1 MQIDTVVF
9 DLDDTLV
16 DTFSLLVAPL
26 EIEAAR
32 RMVQVAPFLPD
43 PDELAGLVLE
53 LRKADPSVVEQELVR
68 LLPGVT
74 EEVLEARRQTF
85 TGLAP
90 RRLFIDP
97 RVKRLL
103 QDLRDRATLY
113 LLTEGDFDFQN
124 AKIDHLGIRSFFR
137 EVVIVPPGPGAKH
150 GALVSLLERGR
161 HPPAS
166 VVVVGNRL
174 DREIR
179 AGNRLGV
186 ATVWVRR
193 GEGSAALPGK
203 DASLPHHT
211 VDDVAEL
218 CQLFDH
224 LCDPKGLA

>member
-1 MQIDTVVF
+1 MQINTVVF

-16 DTFSLLVAPL
+16 NTSALLIAPL

-32 RMVQVAPFLPD
+32 RMVELAPSLPG

-53 LRKADPSVVEQELVR
+53 LRKADPSVVERELVR
-68 LLPGVT
+68 LLPDLT

-90 RRLFIDP
+90 NRLSIGP
-97 RVKRLL
+97 RVKHLL
-103 QDLRDRATLY
+103 QDLRGRATLY

-124 AKIDHLGIRSFFR
+124 AKIDHLGIRSFFD
-137 EVVIVPPGPGAKH
+137 EVVIVSPGAGAKH

-186 ATVWVRR
+186 TTVWVRR
-193 GEGSAALPGK
+193 GEGSAVLPDGR
-203 DASLPHHT
+203 SGLPDHT
-211 VDDVAEL
+211 VDDVVEL

>member
-16 DTFSLLVAPL
+16 DTSALLIAPL

-32 RMVQVAPFLPD
+32 RMVQVAPSLPD
-43 PDELAGLVLE
+43 PDELATLVLK
-53 LRKADPSVVEQELVR
+53 LRQADPSMVERELVR
-68 LLPGVT
+68 LLPGLT

-85 TGLAP
+85 TGLTP
-90 RRLFIDP
+90 DRLFIDP
-97 RVKRLL
+97 RAKRLL
-103 QDLRDRATLY
+103 QDLHGRATLY
-113 LLTEGDFDFQN
+113 LLTEGNLDFQN

-161 HPPAS
+161 HPAGS

-179 AGNRLGV
+179 AGNRLGIT
-186 ATVWVRR
+186 TVWVRR
-193 GEGSAALPGK
+193 GEGSGVLPDERSG
-203 DASLPHHT
+203 LPDYT
-211 VDDVAEL
+211 VDDVGEL
-218 CQLFDH
+218 CRVFDH